1 MFSQKG
7 PSRQAP
13 GIFSYMEFFTSR
25 LLSYLIFFGTPIGIA
40 FFAMIFNAIYLG
52 EWNYI
57 TGILYFLEI
66 FSIFMATCG
75 IGAIGA
81 IIMGKLKSPILVLP
95 PKGWALQLN
104 AFFSGVIGVSFLF
117 GKLLVIFLKNITF
130 QEVFFM
136 LGTIEAYILA
146 FIIYFSFTTVGRP
159 YYLFL
164 ALIQPVVAIIL
175 YSLYSAQ
182 ISIIFFI
189 RAIIF
194 FCTCAFIF
202 ALPYARRLFY
212 VSNIHRE
219 VTGIGGYGFIRAF
232 TLSMMTEGNDSVI
245 ENIFDRIGVESNIKI
260 QYLFIRSASNK
271 KLKGMFVVPN
281 VHFGPFKT
289 CGSSDLPELIYKG
302 FEDIPG
308 TTVYHTTNDH
318 TQNLT
323 TQVEVDRVLTRIK
336 ADVQEVASYKWE
348 FEVKDFAR
356 KTSEN
361 TNLLGF
367 CLEKTP
373 ITFITRHPLPSDD
386 IQSEVGEEIREIAKS
401 HGFQEIIIIDAH
413 NSIIGDEVLITK
425 NSKDAQDIINVTK
438 NYLTSKKV
446 ENLQKVNLLYG
457 TARDPLDGYSEKEG
471 IGYGGMIVHIFK
483 NATTNQK
490 TALIHFDGNNALVD
504 VRSYIL
510 NMLQNKGIER
520 GEVTTS
526 DSHTVAR
533 QFSSRGYS
541 PIGEQIR
548 TEKILEKLAPLLQ
561 KAEKDLEPVEFC
573 YHDSIEEKLHIW
585 GNPKYFDTIMTTL
598 QECIRVSQTLLTF
611 SLIVPTFF
619 SLILL
624 LFYYNIQLSEII

>member
-1 MFSQKG
+1 MFSQKMT
-7 PSRQAP
+7 SRQAP

-25 LLSYLIFFGTPIGIA
+25 LLAYSIFFITPIGIGFLA
-40 FFAMIFNAIYLG
+40 AIFEAIYLG
-52 EWNYI
+52 VWDLVTI
-57 TGILYFLEI
+57 VQYFLEI
-66 FSIFMATCG
+66 FLIFMA
-75 IGAIGA
+75 ISGAGTIAA
-81 IIMGKLKSPILVLP
+81 IILGKYRAPILGPP

-104 AFFSGVIGVSFLF
+104 AFFSGVIGGSFLI
-117 GKLLVIFLKNITF
+117 GKLLAIFLENITF

-136 LGTIEAYILA
+136 LGTIVAYILA
-146 FIIYFSFTTVGRP
+146 FTMYFSFTTVGRP
-159 YYLFL
+159 YYLIL
-164 ALIQPVVAIIL
+164 ALIQPVVGI
-175 YSLYSAQ
+175 SLYSIYTAQ
-182 ISIIFFI
+182 ISFLFFI

-219 VTGIGGYGFIRAF
+219 ATGIGGYGFIRAF
-232 TLSMMTEGNDSVI
+232 SLSMMTEGNDSLI
-245 ENIFDRIGVESNIKI
+245 ESIFDRIGVESDIKI
-260 QYLFIRSASNK
+260 QYLFIRSASSK

-281 VHFGPFKT
+281 IHFGPFKT

-302 FEDIPG
+302 FENIPG

-323 TQVEVDRVLTRIK
+323 TQKEVDRVLERIK
-336 ADVQEVASYKWE
+336 TDVSGVGNYKWE
-348 FEVKDFAR
+348 SEVKDFTR

-367 CLEKTP
+367 SLEKTP

-386 IQSEVGEEIREIAKS
+386 IQSEVGDEIRKVAQS
-401 HGFQEIIIIDAH
+401 HGFKDIIVIDAH
-413 NSIIGDEVLITK
+413 NSIIGDEVLVLK
-425 NSKDAQDIINVTK
+425 NSKEAQDIINVTT
-438 NYLTSKKV
+438 NYITSKKV
-446 ENLQKVNLLYG
+446 NNLQKAKLLYG
-457 TARDPLDGYSEKEG
+457 VARDPLEGYIEKEG
-471 IGYGGMIVHIFK
+471 IGYGGLIVHIFK

-533 QFSSRGYS
+533 QFTSRGYS

-548 TEKILEKLAPLLQ
+548 TEKILAKLAPLLQ

-573 YHDSIEEKLHIW
+573 YHDSIEEKLRIW

-598 QECIRVSQTLLTF
+598 QECISVSQKLLT
-611 SLIVPTFF
+611 LGLVIPTFF